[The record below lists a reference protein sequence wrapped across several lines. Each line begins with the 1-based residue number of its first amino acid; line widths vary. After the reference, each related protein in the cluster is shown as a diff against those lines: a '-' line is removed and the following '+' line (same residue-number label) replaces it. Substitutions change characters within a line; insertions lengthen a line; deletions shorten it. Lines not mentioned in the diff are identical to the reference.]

1 MKKLLILML
10 SAALLLTACGQTMPS
25 GPATQPPKDHRGIMG
40 DALRTAMKLVYD
52 PITVSHGE
60 DYVIEWEDEGMEA
73 HIRFLLDKPEGDI
86 LHSDVWDVQL
96 LGIFAKRINGHDVML
111 TQPPEGWTQFDM
123 SEILLVENKEGIW
136 HEYEGRTFPDIVTLQ
151 DLRHFDSLQIFQT
164 SDVSLTDLSG
174 VEQCPHL
181 VRLILPDSS
190 PATLEPLAQM
200 PWLIQLS
207 LGGSTGERTVLDLSP
222 MAGLPELEDLTLF
235 GRELVSLEPLTTLPS
250 LRTLDLGVEA
260 IYPSLEPLT
269 RSTVEYLD
277 LGLSVDGRGKFDH
290 LDYESLARIPNLTYL
305 DIDNHTA
312 FGVEECT
319 AVLEGCLKLKYLD
332 ICYTPAANAIKDGDW
347 EPDFSQLEAYMTL
360 PD

>member
-1 MKKLLILML
+1 MKKLLILIL
-10 SAALLLTACGQTMPS
+10 TAALLLTACGQTMPS
-25 GPATQPPKDHRGIMG
+25 GTVAQPSRDQRDIMG
-40 DALRTAMKLVYD
+40 DAMRAVMELVYD
-52 PITVSHGE
+52 SITVTHGG
-60 DYVIEWEDEGMEA
+60 DYVIEWEDPGMEA
-73 HIRFLLDKPEGDI
+73 HIRFLLDKPEGNI
-86 LHSDVWDVQL
+86 LHSDVWNVQF
-96 LGIFAKRINGHDVML
+96 LGIFAKSVNGYDIML

-136 HEYEGRTFPDIVTLQ
+136 HEYEERQFPDIVTLQ

-222 MAGLPELEDLTLF
+222 LAGLPELEDLTLF

-305 DIDNHTA
+305 DVSNHTA
-312 FGVEECT
+312 FNVDDCT
-319 AVLEGCLKLKYLD
+319 AVLENSPNLKYLD

>member
-1 MKKLLILML
+1 MKKLLCLL
-10 SAALLLTACGQTMPS
+10 LAAALLLTACGQTP
-25 GPATQPPKDHRGIMG
+25 PPTEPQPDHRGIMG
-40 DALRTAMKLVYD
+40 DALRAATKLVYD

-86 LHSDVWDVQL
+86 LHSDVWDVQF
-96 LGIFAKRINGHDVML
+96 LGIFAQRINGHDVML

-123 SEILLVENKEGIW
+123 SEILLVENKKGIW

-164 SDVSLTDLSG
+164 NDVSLTDLSG

-181 VRLILPDSS
+181 IRLILPDSS

-222 MAGLPELEDLTLF
+222 LAGLPELEDLTLF

-260 IYPSLEPLT
+260 IYPRLEPLT
-269 RSTVEYLD
+269 RSTVEYLE

-319 AVLEGCLKLKYLD
+319 AVLEGCPKLKYLD
-332 ICYTPAANAIKDGDW
+332 ISYTPAANAIKHGDW
-347 EPDFSQLEAYMTL
+347 EPDLSSLEAYL
-360 PD
+360 AQPD